1 MAECLFIFDF
11 TLFSIYFAVI
21 LQILGKQM
29 FYLEI
34 ELRFLL
40 KMLYYILNCLF
51 PLLTTDNY
59 NCMKLIA
66 CPDIYS

>member
-1 MAECLFIFDF
+1 
-11 TLFSIYFAVI
+11 
-21 LQILGKQM
+21 M